1 MVANCSRCSS
11 DRDGHYF
18 DRRACKEVEKVSIGE
33 NLKRMRLKC
42 GMTQTEL
49 ARKVNVDNSLICQF
63 ERGTKAPS
71 LPLSKEIAEALHCE
85 ISDLVG

>member
-1 MVANCSRCSS
+1 MVANCIRRSS

-63 ERGTKAPS
+63 ERGQKRRRYR
-71 LPLSKEIAEALHCE
+71 
-85 ISDLVG
+85 

>member
-1 MVANCSRCSS
+1 M
-11 DRDGHYF
+11 
-18 DRRACKEVEKVSIGE
+18 SIGE
-33 NLKRMRLKC
+33 NIKNIRLQQNL
-42 GMTQTEL
+42 TQAEL
-49 ARKVNVDNSLICQF
+49 ARKLQVDQSLICQF